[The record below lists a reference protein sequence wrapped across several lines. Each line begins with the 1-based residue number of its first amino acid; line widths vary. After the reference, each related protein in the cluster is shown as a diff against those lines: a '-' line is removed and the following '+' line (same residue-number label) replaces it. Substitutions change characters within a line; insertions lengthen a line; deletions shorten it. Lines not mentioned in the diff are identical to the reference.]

1 MAYAVMRQVS
11 LSGNCS
17 LFEALSMD
25 SQNREHWTFPG
36 PHATLWNDK
45 NEAQAVADRLA
56 EEYKSDSFYIAPD
69 CLSYL
74 FIVRDSSD
82 RKIYT
87 SEVSLQTSDNI
98 LSLAQT
104 LMDVV
109 RNERKDVFPERCEV
123 WFKPDMNHMSLLVTV
138 F

>member
-1 MAYAVMRQVS
+1 MSYAVMRQVS
-11 LSGNCS
+11 LSGSCS

-25 SQNREHWTFPG
+25 SQNREYWTYPG

-45 NEAQAVADRLA
+45 NEAQAVADRLT
-56 EEYKSDSFYIAPD
+56 EEYKSDCFYIAPD
-69 CLSYL
+69 CLPYL
-74 FIVRDSSD
+74 FIVRDSND

-98 LSLAQT
+98 LSLAHSVMQDAR
-104 LMDVV
+104 MFGPDI
-109 RNERKDVFPERCEV
+109 ECCEV
-123 WFKPDMNHMSLLVTV
+123 WQRNDNNHMSLLVTA